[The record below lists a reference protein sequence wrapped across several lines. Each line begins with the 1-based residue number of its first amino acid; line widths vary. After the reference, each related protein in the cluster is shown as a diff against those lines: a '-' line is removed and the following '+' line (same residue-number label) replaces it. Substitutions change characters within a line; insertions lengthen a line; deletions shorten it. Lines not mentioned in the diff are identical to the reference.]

1 MSVHRRLHL
10 LVNKWLVETVFN
22 ISSRNWPQVA
32 LFATLLGVL
41 SSSPINAADWDS
53 VDELLT
59 AVVGIHAT
67 VPAQARTARSLG
79 KERIGSGV
87 IIDSN
92 GLIVTIG
99 YLILEA
105 EQVEIVLPGGELVP
119 VKVLAYDYETGFGL
133 LRAAADVNIRPMEL
147 GSSTGLTPGEKML
160 IASYG
165 GPQTVRPVMFA
176 GEREFAGYWE
186 YLLED
191 ALFTVPPYPR
201 FGGAALITPSG
212 KLIGIGSLAVDD
224 AIDGEQKVPG
234 NMFLP
239 IDRLKSVLG
248 DLLSDG
254 RSSGPR
260 KPWLGIYTEEVE
272 GGLLVQRVADDGPAM
287 AAGIE
292 PGDII
297 TATGGNSVVSMADF
311 YRKVWAQGEPGDMIS
326 ITVIKGT
333 DVHELAIRSADRY
346 QWLRLQH
353 TH

>member
-1 MSVHRRLHL
+1 MI
-10 LVNKWLVETVFN
+10 KWLVGTVFN
-22 ISSRNWPQVA
+22 ISSRNRSHGA
-32 LFATLLGVL
+32 LFATLLAIL
-41 SSSPINAADWDS
+41 TSPINAADSDS

-67 VPAQARTARSLG
+67 IPARARTAGTLG
-79 KERIGSGV
+79 TERVGSGV
-87 IIDSN
+87 LIDSS

-105 EQVEIVLPGGELVP
+105 ERVEIMLPGGELVP
-119 VKVLAYDYETGFGL
+119 VEVVAYDYETGFGL
-133 LRAAADVNIRPMEL
+133 LRATTDMKIRPMEL
-147 GSSTGLTPGEKML
+147 GSSTGLTLGEKML

-165 GPQTVRPVMFA
+165 GSQTVRPAMFT

-191 ALFTVPPYPR
+191 ALFTIPPYPR
-201 FGGAALITPSG
+201 FGGAALIASSG
-212 KLIGIGSLAVDD
+212 KLIGIGSLAVGD
-224 AIDGEQKVPG
+224 AIDGEQTVPG

-248 DLLSDG
+248 DLLTDG

-260 KPWLGIYTEEVE
+260 KPWLGIYTEEIE
-272 GGLLVQRVADDGPAM
+272 GRLLVQRVADDGPAM
-287 AAGIE
+287 AAGIK

-297 TATGGNSVVSMADF
+297 VAAGGKPIVSMADF

-333 DVHELAIRSADRY
+333 DVYELAIRSSDRY

-353 TH
+353 SY

>member
-1 MSVHRRLHL
+1 MSDLRRLHIL
-10 LVNKWLVETVFN
+10 MNKWLVETAFN
-22 ISSRNWPQVA
+22 ISSRSWSWAA
-32 LFATLLGVL
+32 LFATLLGAL
-41 SSSPINAADWDS
+41 SSSPVNAAEWDS

-67 VPAQARTARSLG
+67 VPAQARSAGSLG
-79 KERIGSGV
+79 TERAGSGV

-105 EQVEIVLPGGELVP
+105 EQVEIALPDGELVP

-133 LRAAADVNIRPMEL
+133 LRATADINIRPMEL
-147 GSSTGLTPGEKML
+147 GSSTGLLPGEKML

-165 GPQTVRPVMFA
+165 GSQTVRPAMFT

-201 FGGAALITPSG
+201 FGGAALITLSG
-212 KLIGIGSLAVDD
+212 KLIGIGSLAVGD
-224 AIDGEQKVPG
+224 AIDGEQLVPG

-239 IDRLKSVLG
+239 IDRLKRVLG
-248 DLLSDG
+248 DLLADG

-260 KPWLGIYTEEVE
+260 KPWLGIYTIEVE
-272 GGLLVQRVADDGPAM
+272 GGLIVQRVVDDGPAM

-297 TATGGNSVVSMADF
+297 TAAGGNPVVSMADF
-311 YRKVWAQGEPGDMIS
+311 YRKVWAQGKPGDMIS

-333 DVHELAIRSADRY
+333 EVFELAIRSADRY
-346 QWLRLQH
+346 QWLRPPH
-353 TH
+353 DN

>member
-1 MSVHRRLHL
+1 M
-10 LVNKWLVETVFN
+10 NKRLVETDSN
-22 ISSRNWPQVA
+22 ISSRLWPQVA
-32 LFATLLGVL
+32 LFATLLGLL

-67 VPAQARTARSLG
+67 VPAGARTAGSLG
-79 KERIGSGV
+79 KERVGSGV
-87 IIDSN
+87 FIDSN

-105 EQVEIVLPGGELVP
+105 EQVEIVLPGGELLP
-119 VKVLAYDYETGFGL
+119 VQILAYDYESGFGL
-133 LRAAADVNIRPMEL
+133 LRAPADVNIRPMEL
-147 GSSTGLTPGEKML
+147 GSSTGLTAGDKML

-165 GPQTVRPVMFA
+165 GSQTVRPAMFT

-212 KLIGIGSLAVDD
+212 KLVGIGSLAVGD
-224 AIDGEQKVPG
+224 AIIAEQIVPG

-248 DLLSDG
+248 DLLTDG

-260 KPWLGIYTEEVE
+260 RPWLGIYTEEVE

-287 AAGIE
+287 TAGIE

-297 TATGGNSVVSMADF
+297 AATGGNPVVSMADF
-311 YRKVWAQGEPGDMIS
+311 YRKVWAQGKPGDMIS

-333 DVHELAIRSADRY
+333 DVYELAIRSGDRY
-346 QWLRLQH
+346 QWLRLQD
-353 TH
+353 TY

>member
-1 MSVHRRLHL
+1 
-10 LVNKWLVETVFN
+10 
-22 ISSRNWPQVA
+22 
-32 LFATLLGVL
+32 LLGVL

-67 VPAQARTARSLG
+67 VPAEARTAGTLG
-79 KERIGSGV
+79 KERAGSGV
-87 IIDSN
+87 LIDSN

-133 LRAAADVNIRPMEL
+133 LRATADLNIRPMEL
-147 GSSTGLTPGEKML
+147 GASTGLTPGEKML

-165 GPQTVRPVMFA
+165 GSQTVRPAMFT

-212 KLIGIGSLAVDD
+212 KLIGIGSLAVGD
-224 AIDGEQKVPG
+224 AIIGEQMVPG

-248 DLLSDG
+248 DLLTDG

-260 KPWLGIYTEEVE
+260 KPWLGIYTVEVE

-333 DVHELAIRSADRY
+333 DVYELAIRSGDRY
-346 QWLRLQH
+346 RWLRLQH
-353 TH
+353 TN

>member
-1 MSVHRRLHL
+1 M
-10 LVNKWLVETVFN
+10 NKWLVETVFN
-22 ISSRNWPQVA
+22 ISSRKRFHAA
-32 LFATLLGVL
+32 LFITLFAFL
-41 SSSPINAADWDS
+41 SSPIEAADWVS

-67 VPAQARTARSLG
+67 IPAQARTAGTLG
-79 KERIGSGV
+79 TERVGSGV
-87 IIDSN
+87 LIDSK
-92 GLIVTIG
+92 GLIATIG

-105 EQVEIVLPGGELVP
+105 EQVEIALPDGELVP
-119 VKVLAYDYETGFGL
+119 VEVLAYDYETGFGL
-133 LRAAADVNIRPMEL
+133 LRAAANLEIRPMEL

-165 GPQTVRPVMFA
+165 GSQAVRPALFT

-212 KLIGIGSLAVDD
+212 KLIGIGSLAVGD
-224 AIDGEQKVPG
+224 AVEGEQMVPG

-248 DLLSDG
+248 DLLTNG

-272 GGLLVQRVADDGPAM
+272 GRLLVRRVADDGPAM
-287 AAGIE
+287 EAGIK

-297 TATGGNSVVSMADF
+297 AATGGKPVVSMADF

-333 DVHELAIRSADRY
+333 DAYELAIRSGDRY

-353 TH
+353 SY

>member
-1 MSVHRRLHL
+1 
-10 LVNKWLVETVFN
+10 VETVFN
-22 ISSRNWPQVA
+22 ISLRIWSQLA
-32 LFATLLGVL
+32 LIATLLGVL
-41 SSSPINAADWDS
+41 TSSSVNAADWDN

-59 AVVGIHAT
+59 AVVGIRAT
-67 VPAQARTARSLG
+67 IPAQARTADSLG
-79 KERIGSGV
+79 TERAGSGV
-87 IIDSN
+87 LIDSN

-105 EQVEIVLPGGELVP
+105 EKVEIALPDGELVP

-147 GSSTGLTPGEKML
+147 GSSSGLTPGGKML

-165 GPQTVRPVMFA
+165 GSQTVRPALFT

-191 ALFTVPPYPR
+191 ALFTIPPYPQ
-201 FGGAALITPSG
+201 FGGAALIAPSG
-212 KLIGIGSLAVDD
+212 KLIGIGSLVVGD
-224 AIDGEQKVPG
+224 AFFDGEQLVPG

-239 IDRLKSVLG
+239 IDRLKSTLG

-260 KPWLGIYTEEVE
+260 KPWLGIHTEEV
-272 GGLLVQRVADDGPAM
+272 GVGLLVMRVADDGPAM
-287 AAGIE
+287 AAGIK

-297 TATGGNSVVSMADF
+297 TATGGKPVVSMADF

-326 ITVIKGT
+326 ITVVKGT
-333 DVHELAIRSADRY
+333 DVHELAIRSGDRY
-346 QWLRLQH
+346 QWLER
-353 TH
+353 

>member
-1 MSVHRRLHL
+1 M
-10 LVNKWLVETVFN
+10 ETVSN

-67 VPAQARTARSLG
+67 VPAQARTAGSLG
-79 KERIGSGV
+79 KERVGSGV
-87 IIDSN
+87 LIDSN

-133 LRAAADVNIRPMEL
+133 LRAPADVNIRPMEL

-165 GPQTVRPVMFA
+165 GSQTVRPAMFT

-212 KLIGIGSLAVDD
+212 KLVGIGSLAVGD
-224 AIDGEQKVPG
+224 AIIAEQIVPG

-248 DLLSDG
+248 DLLTDG

-260 KPWLGIYTEEVE
+260 RPWLGIYTEEVE

-287 AAGIE
+287 TAGIE

-297 TATGGNSVVSMADF
+297 AATGGNPVVSMADF

-333 DVHELAIRSADRY
+333 DVHELAIRSGDRY

>member
-1 MSVHRRLHL
+1 M
-10 LVNKWLVETVFN
+10 NKWLVGTVFN
-22 ISSRNWPQVA
+22 ISSRKRSHVA
-32 LFATLLGVL
+32 LFATLLAIL
-41 SSSPINAADWDS
+41 TSPINAADSDS

-67 VPAQARTARSLG
+67 IPAGARTAGTLG
-79 KERIGSGV
+79 TERVGSGV
-87 IIDSN
+87 LIDSS

-105 EQVEIVLPGGELVP
+105 ERVEIMLPGGELVP
-119 VKVLAYDYETGFGL
+119 VEVVAYDYETGFGL
-133 LRAAADVNIRPMEL
+133 LRATADMKIRPMEL
-147 GSSTGLTPGEKML
+147 GSSTELTLGEQML
-160 IASYG
+160 VASYG
-165 GPQTVRPVMFA
+165 GSQTVRPAIFA

-201 FGGAALITPSG
+201 FGGAALIASSG
-212 KLIGIGSLAVDD
+212 KLIGIGSLAVGD
-224 AIDGEQKVPG
+224 AIDGEQMVPG

-248 DLLSDG
+248 DLLTDG

-260 KPWLGIYTEEVE
+260 KPWLGIYTEEIE
-272 GGLLVQRVADDGPAM
+272 GRLLVRRVADEGPAM

-297 TATGGNSVVSMADF
+297 AAAGGKPVVSMADF

-326 ITVIKGT
+326 ITVVKGT
-333 DVHELAIRSADRY
+333 GVYELEIRSGDRY

-353 TH
+353 SY

>member
-1 MSVHRRLHL
+1 M
-10 LVNKWLVETVFN
+10 NKWLVETVSN

-32 LFATLLGVL
+32 LFATLLGAL
-41 SSSPINAADWDS
+41 SSSPINAAEWDS

-67 VPAQARTARSLG
+67 VPAQARTAGSLG
-79 KERIGSGV
+79 KERVGSGV
-87 IIDSN
+87 LIDSN

-105 EQVEIVLPGGELVP
+105 EQVEILLPDGELVP

-133 LRAAADVNIRPMEL
+133 LRAAADISIRPMEL

-165 GPQTVRPVMFA
+165 GPQTVRPAIFA

-191 ALFTVPPYPR
+191 ALFTIPPYPR

-212 KLIGIGSLAVDD
+212 KLIGIGSLAVGD
-224 AIDGEQKVPG
+224 AIDGEQTVPG

-260 KPWLGIYTEEVE
+260 RPWLGIYTEEVE

-287 AAGIE
+287 AAGIK

-297 TATGGNSVVSMADF
+297 TAAGGKPIVSMADF

-353 TH
+353 TY

>member
-1 MSVHRRLHL
+1 MSVQRRLHL
-10 LVNKWLVETVFN
+10 LMNKWLVETVSN
-22 ISSRNWPQVA
+22 ISSRNRSQVA

-41 SSSPINAADWDS
+41 LSSPINAADWDS

-67 VPAQARTARSLG
+67 VPAQARTAGSLG
-79 KERIGSGV
+79 RERAGSGV
-87 IIDSN
+87 LIDSN

-105 EQVEIVLPGGELVP
+105 EQVKIVLPDGELVP
-119 VKVLAYDYETGFGL
+119 AKVLAYDYETGFGL
-133 LRAAADVNIRPMEL
+133 LRATADMNIRPMEL

-165 GPQTVRPVMFA
+165 GSQTVRPAMFT

-191 ALFTVPPYPR
+191 TLFTVPPYPR

-212 KLIGIGSLAVDD
+212 KLIGIGSLAVGD
-224 AIDGEQKVPG
+224 AIIGEQMVPG

-248 DLLSDG
+248 DLLTDG

-297 TATGGNSVVSMADF
+297 AAAGGNPVVSMADF

-333 DVHELAIRSADRY
+333 DVYELAIRSADRY

-353 TH
+353 TN

>member
-1 MSVHRRLHL
+1 MNQR
-10 LVNKWLVETVFN
+10 LVETVFGSIRN
-22 ISSRNWPQVA
+22 RSRAA
-32 LFATLLGVL
+32 LFAVL
-41 SSSPINAADWDS
+41 SVFLPGSVHADDMGNF
-53 VDELLT
+53 DELLT

-67 VPAQARTARSLG
+67 IPARARTAGSLG
-79 KERIGSGV
+79 TQRVGSGV
-87 IIDSN
+87 LIDSN

-105 EQVEIVLPGGELVP
+105 EQVEIALPDGELAP
-119 VKVLAYDYETGFGL
+119 VDVLAYDYDTGFGL
-133 LRAAADVNIRPMEL
+133 LRASPEIDLRPMEL
-147 GSSTGLTPGEKML
+147 GSSSGLELGEKML
-160 IASYG
+160 IASFG
-165 GPQTVRPVMFA
+165 GSRTVRPAIFA

-201 FGGAALITPSG
+201 FGGAALITPAG
-212 KLIGIGSLAVDD
+212 KLIGIGSLAVGD
-224 AIDGEQKVPG
+224 AIDGETMIPG
-234 NMFLP
+234 NMFVP

-248 DLLSDG
+248 DLLTDG

-272 GGLLVQRVADDGPAM
+272 GRLLVRRVAEEGPAR

-297 TATGGNSVVSMADF
+297 ASAGGKPIVSMADF

-333 DVHELAIRSADRY
+333 EVFDLEIQSGDRY
-346 QWLRLQH
+346 RWLRLPSGF
-353 TH
+353 

>member
-1 MSVHRRLHL
+1 MSGHRRPHL
-10 LVNKWLVETVFN
+10 LVNKWLVETGSN

-32 LFATLLGVL
+32 LFTMLLGVL
-41 SSSPINAADWDS
+41 SSSSINAADWDS

-67 VPAQARTARSLG
+67 VPAQARTAGSLG
-79 KERIGSGV
+79 RERVGSGV
-87 IIDSN
+87 LIDSN

-105 EQVEIVLPGGELVP
+105 EQVEIVLPDGELVP
-119 VKVLAYDYETGFGL
+119 VKLLAYDYETGFGL
-133 LRAAADVNIRPMEL
+133 LRATADVNIRPMEL
-147 GSSTGLTPGEKML
+147 GSSTGLTLGEKML

-165 GPQTVRPVMFA
+165 GSQTVRPAMFV

-212 KLIGIGSLAVDD
+212 KLIGIGSLAISV
-224 AIDGEQKVPG
+224 AIDGELTVPG

-248 DLLSDG
+248 DLLTDG

-272 GGLLVQRVADDGPAM
+272 DGLLVQRVADDGPAM

-297 TATGGNSVVSMADF
+297 VAAGGNPVVSMADF
-311 YRKVWAQGEPGDMIS
+311 YRKVWAQGEPGDMVS

-333 DVHELAIRSADRY
+333 DVYEIAIRSGDRY
-346 QWLRLQH
+346 QWLHLQH
-353 TH
+353 TR

>member
-1 MSVHRRLHL
+1 M
-10 LVNKWLVETVFN
+10 NKWLVETVSN
-22 ISSRNWPQVA
+22 ISSRNRSQVA

-41 SSSPINAADWDS
+41 LSSPINAADWDS

-67 VPAQARTARSLG
+67 VPAQARTAGSLG
-79 KERIGSGV
+79 RERAGSGV
-87 IIDSN
+87 LIDSN

-105 EQVEIVLPGGELVP
+105 EQVKIVLPDGELVP
-119 VKVLAYDYETGFGL
+119 AKVLAYDYETGFGL
-133 LRAAADVNIRPMEL
+133 LRATADMNIRPMEL

-165 GPQTVRPVMFA
+165 GSQTVRPAMFT

-191 ALFTVPPYPR
+191 TLFTVPPYPR

-212 KLIGIGSLAVDD
+212 KLIGIGSLAVGD
-224 AIDGEQKVPG
+224 AIIGEQMVPG

-248 DLLSDG
+248 DLLTDG

-297 TATGGNSVVSMADF
+297 AAAGGNPVVSMADF

-333 DVHELAIRSADRY
+333 DVYELAIRSADRY

-353 TH
+353 TN

>member
-1 MSVHRRLHL
+1 M
-10 LVNKWLVETVFN
+10 ETISN

-67 VPAQARTARSLG
+67 VPAQARTAGSLG
-79 KERIGSGV
+79 KERVGSGV
-87 IIDSN
+87 LIDSN

-105 EQVEIVLPGGELVP
+105 ERVEIVLPGGELVP

-133 LRAAADVNIRPMEL
+133 LRASADVNIRPMEL

-165 GPQTVRPVMFA
+165 GSQTVRPAMFV

-212 KLIGIGSLAVDD
+212 KLIGIGSLAVGD
-224 AIDGEQKVPG
+224 AIIGEQIVPG

-248 DLLSDG
+248 DLLTDG

-260 KPWLGIYTEEVE
+260 KPWLGIYTEEIA

-297 TATGGNSVVSMADF
+297 VATGGNPVISIADF
-311 YRKVWAQGEPGDMIS
+311 YRKVWAQGKPGDMIS

-333 DVHELAIRSADRY
+333 DVYELAIRSGDRY

-353 TH
+353 TN

>member
-1 MSVHRRLHL
+1 M
-10 LVNKWLVETVFN
+10 NKWLVETVSN
-22 ISSRNWPQVA
+22 ISSRSWPQVA

-53 VDELLT
+53 VDELLA

-67 VPAQARTARSLG
+67 VPAQARTAGSLG
-79 KERIGSGV
+79 RERVGSGV
-87 IIDSN
+87 LIDSN

-133 LRAAADVNIRPMEL
+133 LRASADVNIRPMEL

-165 GPQTVRPVMFA
+165 GSQTVRPAMFT

-212 KLIGIGSLAVDD
+212 KLIGIGSLAVGD
-224 AIDGEQKVPG
+224 AITGEQMVPG

-248 DLLSDG
+248 DLLTDG

-297 TATGGNSVVSMADF
+297 AATGGNPVVSMADF

-333 DVHELAIRSADRY
+333 DVYELAIRSGDRY
-346 QWLRLQH
+346 RWLRLQH
-353 TH
+353 TN

>member
-1 MSVHRRLHL
+1 M
-10 LVNKWLVETVFN
+10 NKWLVETVSN

-67 VPAQARTARSLG
+67 VPAQARTAGSLG
-79 KERIGSGV
+79 RERVGSGV
-87 IIDSN
+87 LIDSN

-105 EQVEIVLPGGELVP
+105 ERVEIVLPDGELLP

-147 GSSTGLTPGEKML
+147 GSSTGLTLGEKML

-165 GPQTVRPVMFA
+165 GSQTVRPAMFA

-212 KLIGIGSLAVDD
+212 KLIGIGSLAVGD
-224 AIDGEQKVPG
+224 AIDGEQTVPG

-254 RSSGPR
+254 RSSGPHR
-260 KPWLGIYTEEVE
+260 PWLGIYTEEVE

-297 TATGGNSVVSMADF
+297 AAAGGKPIVSMADF

-353 TH
+353 NY